1 MSLVRTSLLNGIAV
15 VVRMATG
22 MVLNKVLAVYV
33 GPGGYAAIG
42 QLQNV
47 IAIVS
52 TFASGAV
59 NTGVTK
65 FTAEYFDAPERRR
78 ALWRTAGTIT
88 VAGAAITSVLLAIFS
103 DSLGERFFP
112 GAVYD
117 ESLKWLAGCL
127 VFISLNAFL
136 LAILSGMKEVRR
148 YVFANIASSVIGFIV
163 SAALAWQLGLRGAL
177 IALSLGQAV
186 SFASTLYFC
195 RALYWCK
202 LDMLVGEVNTAVAG
216 KLGRFVAMA
225 VTSATVIPLSQI
237 LIRTHLAATFGAEYA
252 GYWDAVNKISGI
264 YLALITT
271 TLSLYYLPRISEIRD
286 DVTLRA
292 EIWAGFRLIA
302 PVTAVLAFGIYLLRA
317 PLVDILFS
325 AQFQEMTKLM
335 GWQLAGDVIKV
346 ISWLLGYVLV
356 GRAMMLPYIITE
368 IVFSASLYLL
378 TLLATQRFGFPG
390 VAAAY
395 AVNYLVYL
403 CVMYWIVMVR
413 PARHRSQ

>member
-1 MSLVRTSLLNGIAV
+1 MSLIRTSLLNGIAV

-22 MVLNKVLAVYV
+22 ILLNKVLAVYV

-47 IAIVS
+47 ISIVT

-65 FTAEYFDAPERRR
+65 FTAEYFDAPERRKT
-78 ALWRTAGTIT
+78 LWRTAGTIT
-88 VAGAAITSVLLAIFS
+88 LLGAAMSSVVLWLS
-103 DSLGERFFP
+103 SESLGRRFFP
-112 GAVYD
+112 GAGYG
-117 ESLKWLAGCL
+117 ESLNWLAACL
-127 VFISLNAFL
+127 VLISLNAFL

-148 YVFANIASSVIGFIV
+148 YVFANIASSVIGFFV
-163 SAALAWQLGLRGAL
+163 SLLLTWQLGLRGAL

-186 SFASTLYFC
+186 AFAATLFFC
-195 RALYWCK
+195 RGLYWCK
-202 LDMLVGEVNTAVAG
+202 LDMLVGAINAGTTAQ
-216 KLGRFVAMA
+216 LTRFVAMA
-225 VTSATVIPLSQI
+225 VTSATVIPVSQM
-237 LIRTHLAATFGAEYA
+237 LIRAHLVATFGADHA
-252 GYWDAVNKISGI
+252 GYWDAMNKVSGI

-302 PVTAVLAFGIYLLRA
+302 PVTAVLALAIYALRA
-317 PLVDILFS
+317 PLVHLLFS
-325 AQFQEMTKLM
+325 AQFHEMTNLM
-335 GWQLAGDVIKV
+335 AWQLTGDVIKV

-356 GRAMMLPYIITE
+356 GRAMMVPYVITE
-368 IVFSASLYLL
+368 IVFSVSLYGV
-378 TLLATQRFGFPG
+378 TLLATDRLGFPG

-395 AVNYLVYL
+395 ALNYALYL

-413 PARHRSQ
+413 RLPGVTR